1 MTVKTNSFSDPKA
14 QRRLFTLMQAGK
26 AGVSAALGLAFFSM
40 VGRPDTA
47 EIVAFAGLM
56 VPGLLALL
64 ALAPISLSVLEQIG
78 LASFAALIGYLAVL
92 TGGVVSP
99 LLVWLAL
106 VPAEAALSGAPNNS
120 RSAVLRA
127 GIVAGVALL
136 AVAGIEAMGMLPPSR
151 LVFPGAPPLWAIY
164 ACSMMAALMQAVLI
178 AVAAQDRQRAAD
190 AAAAEGVS
198 RRQCHGPDHPPFLG
212 WTHPLRQSRSLGP
225 AGAVAGRAC
234 RPGDAKPG
242 ASR

>member
-106 VPAEAALSGAPNNS
+106 
-120 RSAVLRA
+120 
-127 GIVAGVALL
+127 
-136 AVAGIEAMGMLPPSR
+136 
-151 LVFPGAPPLWAIY
+151 
-164 ACSMMAALMQAVLI
+164 
-178 AVAAQDRQRAAD
+178 
-190 AAAAEGVS
+190 
-198 RRQCHGPDHPPFLG
+198 
-212 WTHPLRQSRSLGP
+212 
-225 AGAVAGRAC
+225 
-234 RPGDAKPG
+234 
-242 ASR
+242 

>member
-1 MTVKTNSFSDPKA
+1 M
-14 QRRLFTLMQAGK
+14 RGGR
-26 AGVSAALGLAFFSM
+26 AGVSAALGVAFFSM

-127 GIVAGVALL
+127 GIVASGAVLARGGHGGMGV
-136 AVAGIEAMGMLPPSR
+136 LPPSP
-151 LVFPGAPPLWAIY
+151 PGFSRAPPRWGGLS
-164 ACSMMAALMQAVLI
+164 CPV
-178 AVAAQDRQRAAD
+178 
-190 AAAAEGVS
+190 
-198 RRQCHGPDHPPFLG
+198 
-212 WTHPLRQSRSLGP
+212 
-225 AGAVAGRAC
+225 VAG
-234 RPGDAKPG
+234 
-242 ASR
+242 